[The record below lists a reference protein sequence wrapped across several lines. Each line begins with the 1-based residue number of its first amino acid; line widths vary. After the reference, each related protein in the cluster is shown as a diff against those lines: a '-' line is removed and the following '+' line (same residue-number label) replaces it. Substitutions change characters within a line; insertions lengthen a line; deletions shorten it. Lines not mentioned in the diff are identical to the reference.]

1 MRRSLGSRFI
11 AFVCGNDLSRYY
23 ILALFLLALGP
34 RVLGLRLFFT
44 VDERPYIERSVKFL
58 LALLYGGWEQT
69 FRGHEPAVMPMWGVS
84 LGIVGKYVLQL
95 GRPQAITDLKEFVW
109 MLPVQPIDLDFLPAF
124 RFFTVLVTS
133 LSVVGVYLLVRR
145 LFGDKIALLSAI
157 IMALDPFYL
166 AHSRFVHMDALGA
179 SFMTLSFLS
188 FLVYLWGGRS
198 WPYVVF
204 SGIGAGLAC
213 LTRSPSF
220 SIALWVFLAAVVAYL
235 HQGGSNDLSRHY
247 DGWGRLRPLIV
258 ALALWGGVTVLTF
271 AVLWPAM
278 WVNPLGVLYEV
289 IWSAL
294 FRYASV
300 PRHEHFNYFM
310 GVTGPDPG
318 PLFYPAA
325 LLLRATPLMLAGFA
339 FCLIFLARK
348 SDSQSKMAAISLLI
362 YVVGFVA
369 FMTLGVSKV
378 DRYVLSVF
386 PAVDILAALGLYELF
401 RAACS
406 RFKLTA
412 TEGAEFTEVK
422 NRSLRAFCVL
432 CGSILILQA
441 GFSLPHYP
449 YYLSYYNPLVGGAR
463 QAVKTL
469 AVGWGEGL
477 DEAARY
483 LNKQENAPHLIA
495 ASLYSQQFAPFF
507 AGTTTSMKSSW
518 FSGDYAVLYL
528 SHVQRGMP
536 DPELL
541 GYFLSMKPEHVVRL
555 KGIDYAFIYRVPQ
568 DFPRDLLPIERRQ
581 EKRLGD
587 ELLFL
592 GYTLDASRVAQG
604 GDIYLDLY
612 WQCLRPMPEDYSISL
627 KLLNAVHRVWGQLDG
642 YPIAPWGV
650 AATRYWQPG
659 RIYLDSRELA
669 FLPGTPPG
677 VYQLE
682 ATVYVPDSG
691 RQLQPALDLGVVEVP
706 HMEAPALEKLDIEHP
721 LTADF
726 GGKAR
731 LLGYKL
737 ERRSGV
743 ELRLTL
749 FWQALAEMNQDYT
762 IFVHLVDEEGRMW
775 TQGDSQP
782 ADGFYPTTGWQE
794 GEIVRDP
801 HDLLIPPEAPRS
813 GYRLGVGLYL
823 ASTGERLILAD
834 GGDTVWIDTD

>member
-1 MRRSLGSRFI
+1 MRRSLSSRFI
-11 AFVCGNDLSRYY
+11 VFVCSNDLSRYY
-23 ILALFLLALGP
+23 VVALFVLALAP
-34 RVLGLRLFFT
+34 RVLGLRAFFT

-69 FRGHEPAVMPMWGVS
+69 FRGHEPAVIPMWGVS
-84 LGIVGKYVLQL
+84 LGIVGKYLLQL
-95 GRPQAITDLKEFVW
+95 GRPQAIADLKEFVW
-109 MLPVQPIDLDFLPAF
+109 MIPVQPIDLDFLPAF
-124 RFFTVLVTS
+124 RLFTVLVTS
-133 LSVVGVYLLVRR
+133 LSVVGVYLLARR
-145 LFGDKIALLSAI
+145 LFDDKIALLSAV

-198 WPYVVF
+198 WRYVVF

-235 HQGGSNDLSRHY
+235 YESRKLE
-247 DGWGRLRPLIV
+247 WGRIRPLIV
-258 ALALWGGVTVLTF
+258 ALALWAGVTAFTF

-278 WVNPLGVLYEV
+278 WVNPLGVLYEM

-294 FRYASV
+294 FRYASA

-318 PLFYPAA
+318 PLFYPVA
-325 LLLRATPLMLAGFA
+325 LLLRITPLTLVGFLG
-339 FCLIFLARK
+339 LIFLARK
-348 SDSQSKMAAISLLI
+348 SSTRSKMAAISLLL
-362 YVVGFVA
+362 YAVGFTA

-378 DRYVLSVF
+378 DRYILSVF
-386 PAVDILAALGLYELF
+386 PAVDILAAVGLYELF
-401 RAACS
+401 QVVAS
-406 RFKLTA
+406 RFKLIA
-412 TEGAEFTEVK
+412 AEGTEFTEVK
-422 NRSLRAFCVL
+422 TKSLRVLGVL
-432 CGSILILQA
+432 CGSILVLQA

-483 LNKQENAPHLIA
+483 LNKQENAKHVIA

-507 AGTTTSMKSSW
+507 VGTPTSMKSSW
-518 FSGDYAVLYL
+518 FSGDYVVLYL
-528 SHVQRGMP
+528 SHIQRGMP

-541 GYFLSMKPEHVVRL
+541 DYFLSMTPEHVVRL
-555 KGIDYAFIYRVPQ
+555 KGIDYASIYRVPQ
-568 DFPRDLLPIERRQ
+568 DFPRELLPIEHRQ
-581 EKRLGD
+581 ERRLGD
-587 ELLFL
+587 ELLFR
-592 GYTLDASRVAQG
+592 GYTLDASRVEQG

-612 WQCLRPMPEDYSISL
+612 WQCLKPMQEDYSVSL

-642 YPIAPWGV
+642 YPVAPWGV
-650 AATRYWQPG
+650 APTRYWQPG

-691 RQLQPALDLGVVEVP
+691 RQLPPGLSLDVVAVP
-706 HMEAPALEKLDIEHP
+706 HREAPALEKLDLEHP

-726 GGKAR
+726 GGIVR
-731 LLGYKL
+731 LLGYNL
-737 ERRSGV
+737 ERRPGGG
-743 ELRLTL
+743 LGLTL
-749 FWQALAEMNQDYT
+749 FWQALTDMDQDYT
-762 IFVHLVDEEGRMW
+762 VFVHLVDEGGNLW
-775 TQGDSQP
+775 SQGDSQP
-782 ADGFYPTTGWQE
+782 ADGFYPTTEWQE
-794 GEIVRDP
+794 GELVRDP
-801 HDLLIPPEAPRS
+801 HDLLIPPEAPRG

-823 ASTGERLILAD
+823 ASTGERLPIAD
-834 GGDTVWIDTD
+834 GGGDTVWINVE